1 MRKHEFSPNHTL
13 FLKQN
18 RGKTM
23 ALIIYID
30 YMIVTSNDKEGI
42 LELQKYLTDEFKMK
56 DFGGL
61 KYIDQQSIFLS

>member
-42 LELQKYLTDEFKMK
+42 LELQKYLTYEFKMK

-61 KYIDQQSIFLS
+61 KYIDQQSLFLS

>member
-1 MRKHEFSPNHTL
+1 
-13 FLKQN
+13 
-18 RGKTM
+18 M

-61 KYIDQQSIFLS
+61 KYIDQQSLFLS